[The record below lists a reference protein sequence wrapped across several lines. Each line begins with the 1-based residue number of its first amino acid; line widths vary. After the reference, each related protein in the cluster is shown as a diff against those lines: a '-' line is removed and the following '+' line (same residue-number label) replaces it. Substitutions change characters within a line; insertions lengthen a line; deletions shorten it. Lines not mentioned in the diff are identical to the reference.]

1 MRLCAPFSVCFIVFN
16 TYVFLLYI
24 PHVSKQYYRADR
36 DSPFLINSS
45 NHHPAGIKIGIT
57 AELTSGMTFMELYAR
72 SILAFQ
78 KYARKMTGDATLE
91 LPLVSWRMTF
101 VSRVGGLFGKNGFK
115 ASLKRLV
122 SEMWMGQGVAS

>member
-1 MRLCAPFSVCFIVFN
+1 VVQPPTSFHE
-16 TYVFLLYI
+16 T
-24 PHVSKQYYRADR
+24 D
-36 DSPFLINSS
+36 SS
-45 NHHPAGIKIGIT
+45 NHPHHFPPAGIKIGIT

-91 LPLVSWRMTF
+91 LPLVSWMIC
-101 VSRVGGLFGKNGFK
+101 L